1 MKIKSPR
8 IFFPFRIFVAVLLMS
23 AGVFAQIQDE
33 LSAVSHPMNTPYGI
47 VFTNSMANAVY
58 LTHNGITEEL
68 FSGPGCGMYLTLSSD
83 KTKIGF
89 KSISADTRQAP
100 AVFDLN
106 TKETALLHDYVN
118 QAGQVSFSANS
129 EIAYSIGNDVI
140 VQNGT
145 TTRRINLGAYSN
157 IAALSSDGKFIA
169 FSDDK
174 NKIFILNVNS
184 QQRRCITTSSKG
196 YYLPVWSPAADR
208 LCYSSLDDSLFVYDA
223 SNEQSY
229 SLGEGS
235 EPAWSNDGEA
245 LVFVRKEV
253 EKYTLLNSDLY
264 SASYDGKEII
274 RLTDTPNIFE
284 TEPSI
289 SNLPAGQTG
298 SEIIF
303 RSYNKSAIFKAT
315 LSRSP
320 AILQNVS
327 TVATIDNAAVPKL
340 QKESSNS
347 SVEKISAPAVYFEM
361 PYTNQV
367 YDTPD
372 WYNGSAACGPT
383 SAIMVLAYYNL
394 LPAWNVWCKYYPAYA
409 HWSAYGNYVCEQY
422 HFRLV
427 DYVYS
432 ATDPNGKSSWGGY
445 GFMWT
450 GNYSPYSRIVQY
462 YTNHGLTAS
471 RLDAPSL
478 DIVISEVS
486 NGHPYTLC
494 NGLTTAG
501 HIIVINGVD
510 SVRGTLIVNDPY
522 GNKNSGIYPSRNGKG
537 VSYDWPGYNNGHQ
550 NLNTSWWGVAV
561 RYSPPSVCDT
571 IVDDLQFGKGF
582 TLHNSAPASMSL
594 WKDKKAGYEGH
605 MWWVFTRHSDTC
617 YAQWQPT
624 LKEEGM
630 YEVSAYIPYSVAK
643 AARYKIVN
651 ANDTATV
658 IIDQSQYDSSWVSL
672 GTFPF
677 VKGDSG
683 YVQLGDGSDSVGQ
696 AIIFDA
702 IRWTYQTPLAV
713 QGNPGQQIPLHF
725 SLSQNYPNPFNPTTK
740 VQYSV
745 ANSENVTLKVYD
757 ILGREV
763 TTLVNE
769 QKSPGTYEVQF
780 DGSKLSSGIYF
791 YTLRSG
797 SFVETK
803 KLTLLK

>member
-1 MKIKSPR
+1 MKLKYFFLLLF
-8 IFFPFRIFVAVLLMS
+8 IFFSSHFSF
-23 AGVFAQIQDE
+23 AGGSAQIQDE
-33 LSAVSHPMNTPYGI
+33 LSFGVSHPMSTPYGI

-89 KSISADTRQAP
+89 KSISADARQAP

-118 QAGQVSFSANS
+118 QAGQVSFSANG

-140 VQNGT
+140 VQNGM

-157 IAALSSDGKFIA
+157 IVALSSDGKFIA
-169 FSDDK
+169 FSDDR
-174 NKIFILNVNS
+174 NKIFILDVNS

-196 YYLPVWSPAADR
+196 YCFPLWSPTTYR

-223 SNEQSY
+223 SDEQSY

-264 SASYDGKEII
+264 SVSYDGKEII

-289 SNLPAGQTG
+289 SNEGK
-298 SEIIF
+298 IIF
-303 RSYNKSAIFKAT
+303 RAYNSNSIFGAT
-315 LSRSP
+315 FARSVGN
-320 AILQNVS
+320 LQNVG
-327 TVATIDNAAVPKL
+327 TVATIDRQALVPEL
-340 QKESSNS
+340 QKESSNPS
-347 SVEKISAPAVYFEM
+347 LEKISTPAVYFEM

-383 SAIMVLAYYNL
+383 SAIMVLAYYSL
-394 LPAWNVWCKYYPAYA
+394 LPAWNVWCAYSPPA

-422 HFRLV
+422 HFRQV

-450 GNYSPYSRIVQY
+450 GSYSPYSRIVQY
-462 YTNHGLTAS
+462 YSNHGLTAS

-478 DIVISEVS
+478 DTVISEVS

-561 RYSPPSVCDT
+561 RYTPPSVCDT
-571 IVDDLQFGKGF
+571 VVDDLQFGKGF

-594 WKDKKAGYEGH
+594 WKDKTVGYGGH
-605 MWWVFTRHSDTC
+605 MWYAFTRRSDTC
-617 YAQWQPT
+617 YAQWQPM
-624 LKEEGM
+624 LKEDGM
-630 YEVSAYIPYSVAK
+630 YEVSAYIPYSTAK
-643 AARYKIVN
+643 AARYKIIN
-651 ANDTATV
+651 EKDTATV
-658 IIDQSQYDSSWVSL
+658 IVNQSQYKDSWVSL

-677 VKGDSG
+677 AKGDSG

-702 IRWTYQTPLAV
+702 IRWAYQSPMAV
-713 QGNPGQQIPLHF
+713 NEISLHPLHF
-725 SLSQNYPNPFNPTTK
+725 ELSQNYPNPFNPSTRI
-740 VQYSV
+740 QYSV
-745 ANSENVTLKVYD
+745 SSSQNVTLKVFD
-757 ILGREV
+757 VLGREV
-763 TTLVNE
+763 ATLVNE
-769 QKSPGTYEVQF
+769 QKSPGAYEVQL

-797 SFVETK
+797 NFMETK